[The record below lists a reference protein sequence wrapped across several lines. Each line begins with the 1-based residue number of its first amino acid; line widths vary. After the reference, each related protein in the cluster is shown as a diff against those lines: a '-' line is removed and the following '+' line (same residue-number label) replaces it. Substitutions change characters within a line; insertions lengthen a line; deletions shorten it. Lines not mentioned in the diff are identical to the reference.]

1 MKEIGF
7 SDTKIVQDKDGEPKE
22 VLVFI
27 PECCREGFES
37 CPHVVKPYKPKK
49 RNIGL

>member
-7 SDTKIVQDKDGEPKE
+7 SDTKIVETDQGPKE

-37 CPHVVKPYKPKK
+37 CTHVVKPFKPKK
-49 RNIGL
+49 KNIGL